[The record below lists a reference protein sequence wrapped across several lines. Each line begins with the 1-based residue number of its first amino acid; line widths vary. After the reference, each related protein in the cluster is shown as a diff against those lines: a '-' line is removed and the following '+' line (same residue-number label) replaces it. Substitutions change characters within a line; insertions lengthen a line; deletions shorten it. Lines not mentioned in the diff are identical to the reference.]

1 MEDEL
6 KTNAKHLN
14 QTTQFEIRKSIIR
27 LDKQGKSTKEIAEI
41 LNVSERHVQN
51 TKKNYKD
58 GGMAAI
64 KPGKRGR
71 KSGDKRV
78 LTQEQE
84 KEIQQIIVDK
94 TPEQLKFK
102 ECLWTRKAI
111 HELIMRKYKIDL
123 PLSTLGIYLRRW
135 GFSVQRPVKR
145 AYQQNKEAVNE
156 WVEETFPGI
165 SEKAKKEDAEIYFGD
180 ETGIQNTSNYVKGY
194 APRGKTPVVQTESKH
209 IKVNMLSAVS
219 AKGKMSFLLHK
230 DSINSEKLIDFM
242 RRLIHD
248 SSKKIFLV
256 LDNLKAHHSKKVTEW
271 VEKHKDEIEIF
282 FLPPYAPEYNPDEY
296 LNSDLKR
303 GISKL
308 PSPRTEKEL
317 VHNVRSHM
325 KSVQLRPDKVKGF
338 FQVATTKY
346 AAC

>member
-1 MEDEL
+1 
-6 KTNAKHLN
+6 
-14 QTTQFEIRKSIIR
+14 
-27 LDKQGKSTKEIAEI
+27 
-41 LNVSERHVQN
+41 
-51 TKKNYKD
+51 
-58 GGMAAI
+58 MAAI

-94 TPEQLKFK
+94 TPEQLKFR

-111 HELIMRKYKIDL
+111 HELIKRKYKIDL

-145 AYQQNKEAVNE
+145 AYKQNKEAVNE

-219 AKGKMSFLLHK
+219 AKGKMRFLLHK

-248 SSKKIFLV
+248 SSKKVFLV

-308 PSPRTEKEL
+308 PSPRTENEL

-346 AAC
+346 AA

>member
-1 MEDEL
+1 
-6 KTNAKHLN
+6 
-14 QTTQFEIRKSIIR
+14 
-27 LDKQGKSTKEIAEI
+27 
-41 LNVSERHVQN
+41 
-51 TKKNYKD
+51 
-58 GGMAAI
+58 
-64 KPGKRGR
+64 
-71 KSGDKRV
+71 
-78 LTQEQE
+78 
-84 KEIQQIIVDK
+84 
-94 TPEQLKFK
+94 
-102 ECLWTRKAI
+102 
-111 HELIMRKYKIDL
+111 
-123 PLSTLGIYLRRW
+123 
-135 GFSVQRPVKR
+135 
-145 AYQQNKEAVNE
+145 
-156 WVEETFPGI
+156 
-165 SEKAKKEDAEIYFGD
+165 
-180 ETGIQNTSNYVKGY
+180 
-194 APRGKTPVVQTESKH
+194 
-209 IKVNMLSAVS
+209 MLSAVS
-219 AKGKMSFLLHK
+219 AKGKMRFLLHK

-242 RRLIHD
+242 QRLIHD

-256 LDNLKAHHSKKVTEW
+256 LDNLKAHHSKIVTEW